1 MGLFDSD
8 SEDDELV
15 VSPAPAPAPKA
26 KGSLFDDDSGDEAA
40 VGGGAGLFGGSEA
53 APKAAVPTGLFGD
66 DSDDDESENGLF
78 GSGPAPASG
87 LFGGP
92 APAPAPEP
100 AAAQGWDASSVGRLI
115 DMGFATVD
123 AEAAL
128 EAKGGDVQQAAEWL
142 LAGGTAVAAGRT
154 SPDAAAGSAAEPAA
168 SEGGPAA
175 PAAAPADGGLDQ
187 SSAFHG
193 APPQRSR
200 HFSHRAPRSPG

>member
-1 MGLFDSD
+1 
-8 SEDDELV
+8 
-15 VSPAPAPAPKA
+15 
-26 KGSLFDDDSGDEAA
+26 
-40 VGGGAGLFGGSEA
+40 
-53 APKAAVPTGLFGD
+53 
-66 DSDDDESENGLF
+66 
-78 GSGPAPASG
+78 
-87 LFGGP
+87 
-92 APAPAPEP
+92 
-100 AAAQGWDASSVGRLI
+100 
-115 DMGFATVD
+115 MGFATVD

>member
-1 MGLFDSD
+1 MYYLNS
-8 SEDDELV
+8 SPLV
-15 VSPAPAPAPKA
+15 
-26 KGSLFDDDSGDEAA
+26 
-40 VGGGAGLFGGSEA
+40 AGLVHRVIVQSAGFC
-53 APKAAVPTGLFGD
+53 PTTL
-66 DSDDDESENGLF
+66 ER
-78 GSGPAPASG
+78 
-87 LFGGP
+87 
-92 APAPAPEP
+92 
-100 AAAQGWDASSVGRLI
+100 SVG
-115 DMGFATVD
+115 
-123 AEAAL
+123 
-128 EAKGGDVQQAAEWL
+128 AAEWL